1 MTISMSDTRTVRAAR
16 KAQVDSFS
24 CVACG
29 CCVPSCPR
37 KAISIF
43 KGMFATV
50 DTELCVGCGKCAKAC
65 PAGFITV
72 SEAAQ

>member
-1 MTISMSDTRTVRAAR
+1 
-16 KAQVDSFS
+16 
-24 CVACG
+24 
-29 CCVPSCPR
+29 
-37 KAISIF
+37 
-43 KGMFATV
+43 MFATV